1 MQFCSIA
8 ARALNLA
15 SVLALCACAPMQQ
28 LAPAD
33 GGRTAT
39 AVNANRDTIAP
50 NANLVVQ
57 GIAPIPG
64 SVADTVARY
73 NDFRG
78 HAFVDWHPTKREMLV
93 AYRDPRVPYTEGEQI
108 VARVRANGT
117 PVWYLRAENEG
128 HGFARKENADFQ
140 FYAMVM
146 FIRETLLK

>member
-1 MQFCSIA
+1 
-8 ARALNLA
+8 
-15 SVLALCACAPMQQ
+15 MQQ

-93 AYRDPRVPYTEGEQI
+93 AYRKAGGNTTQIFRVASPLAEPEALTDFADP
-108 VARVRANGT
+108 VRNASYEPIT
-117 PVWYLRAENEG
+117 D
-128 HGFARKENADFQ
+128 RKS
-140 FYAMVM
+140 VV
-146 FIRETLLK
+146 